1 MSETNRG
8 EPGAAGGWGAAELG
22 ETPLVDPAVLAKRL
36 KFFGTGVRVYQGCR
50 LHPPELIEIGDHS
63 QIDEGVRIFAGLG
76 VRIGRHVH
84 FAFGSSISGGGICEV
99 GDFVGI
105 GAGGRILTGSEEIQ
119 GGLTNPTVPRELRRV
134 RRQTTRI
141 GAHVLIFTNSV
152 VLPGVTIGE
161 GAVVSAGSVVHR
173 DLKPWGIYAGNP
185 LVQMGVRDS
194 GPILE
199 GVEQLRHGCS

>member
-8 EPGAAGGWGAAELG
+8 ESGAAGGWGVPELG

-36 KFFGTGVRVYQGCR
+36 KFCGTGVRVYQGCH
-50 LHPPELIEIGDHS
+50 LHPPELIEIGDYS
-63 QIDEGVRIFAGLG
+63 QIDEGVRIFSGLG

-105 GAGGRILTGSEEIQ
+105 GAAVRILTGSEEIQ

-141 GAHVLIFTNSV
+141 GAHVLVFTNSV
-152 VLPGVTIGE
+152 VLPGVTVGE

-185 LVQMGVRDS
+185 LVQIGVRDS
-194 GPILE
+194 TPIVD
-199 GVEQLRHGCS
+199 GVENLRHGHS